1 MEKIEYKTVR
11 SNRKTMSISVREG
24 KITVRVP
31 RSLSESVI
39 REFVMSKLKWI
50 ETNLSRQRRLINV
63 AENMNIHNNALLFGR
78 VIHIESENTSKRGN
92 DFYREFYKR
101 YSDYLVRRI
110 SELAEQFGLKFNG
123 LKLIYAKTLWGVC
136 DSENNIRL
144 NFALSALPEEL
155 SDYVILHELVHTKY
169 HNHSRNFWNLLK
181 FYMPDCLSRRRL
193 LKDYSW
199 VLDLIKKK

>member
-1 MEKIEYKTVR
+1 
-11 SNRKTMSISVREG
+11 
-24 KITVRVP
+24 
-31 RSLSESVI
+31 
-39 REFVMSKLKWI
+39 
-50 ETNLSRQRRLINV
+50 
-63 AENMNIHNNALLFGR
+63 MNIHNNALLFGQ

-144 NFALSALPEEL
+144 NFGLSALPEEL

-169 HNHSRNFWNLLK
+169 HNHSCNFWNLLK
-181 FYMPDCLSRRRL
+181 LYMPDCLSRRRL

-199 VLDLIKKK
+199 ILDLINKK